1 MVTQPKGSE
10 VLLASRFPY
19 LSDNQ
24 RHAVLATTE
33 IESNYPIIN
42 DSRGQGRLNLVDA
55 ADSFGAFNSNIYV
68 YMDADEGGFNT
79 EDYWRNDISG
89 EGRLEKS
96 GTNGSVSMKSL
107 PFQYDFYDSPTALI

>member
-1 MVTQPKGSE
+1 M
-10 VLLASRFPY
+10 
-19 LSDNQ
+19 
-24 RHAVLATTE
+24 
-33 IESNYPIIN
+33 
-42 DSRGQGRLNLVDA
+42 VDA

-107 PFQYDFYDSPTALI
+107 PF